1 VGYASVSVRCV
12 DPISTAR
19 RPRTLVT
26 GAGGMIGR
34 AAVEHLL
41 ALGVPVTGLS
51 NLPFSHEAGDVRV
64 VIGDAR
70 DPEVVAGALADV
82 DAVIHLAAIP
92 SPLADPSE
100 VVFALNTQA
109 TFTVLD
115 QAGRAGVRR
124 VALASSYA
132 ICGLP
137 FAPHRLPMPYL
148 PIDTALPLQIHDA
161 YALSKRVDE
170 ETAAMT
176 HRRYGM
182 TVVAMRL
189 PFVGDRDRL
198 DSAARRFITAPE
210 AGANDLWSY
219 LDARDAGRAMVAALS
234 PAEPGSH
241 VVYVAAPETLA
252 PYPTDTLLERFHPAT
267 PRPSF
272 PGRTAPINLSPARDL
287 LHFTAEHLYP
297 VPPRPEPPSSSDR
310 PAS

>member
-1 VGYASVSVRCV
+1 M
-12 DPISTAR
+12 
-19 RPRTLVT
+19 PRTLVT

-34 AAVEHLL
+34 ATVDHLL
-41 ALGVPVTGLS
+41 ARGVPVTGLS
-51 NLPFSHEAGDVRV
+51 NVPFAAPVGARV

-70 DPEVVAGALADV
+70 DPAVVAGALDDV

-92 SPLADPSE
+92 SPLADPPE

-137 FAPHRLPMPYL
+137 FAPHRLSMPYL
-148 PIDTALPLQIHDA
+148 PVDPALPLQIHDA

-170 ETAAMT
+170 ETAAMA

-189 PFVGDRDRL
+189 PFVGDTGRL
-198 DSAARRFITAPE
+198 TAAAERFRTEPE
-210 AGANDLWSY
+210 AGANDVWSY

-234 PAEPGSH
+234 PAEPGRH

-252 PYPTDTLLERFHPAT
+252 PYPTDDLLARFHPGT

-272 PGRTAPINLSPARDL
+272 PGRMAPIDLTLARDL
-287 LHFTAEHLYP
+287 LAFTATHIFE
-297 VPPRPEPPSSSDR
+297 VRS
-310 PAS
+310 A